1 MGKLLVLAAEAC
13 AAPMLRWI
21 EAYEERLAS
30 LTGAA
35 SNDLPPDD
43 DGHATDRYWDHLW
56 VHHLTGADAIALADR
71 DAGTQLTPPMG
82 IATAI

>member
-1 MGKLLVLAAEAC
+1 MEKLLVLAAEAC

-21 EAYEERLAS
+21 EAYEARLSS

-35 SNDLPPDD
+35 PNDLPPDD
-43 DGHATDRYWDHLW
+43 DGHAIDRYWDRIW

-71 DAGTQLTPPMG
+71 DAETQHTPTQ
-82 IATAI
+82 IHVR